1 MVLRGISASHGVALG
16 AVYIY
21 RPSDIDA
28 AERFIKS
35 DAVEREKDHYAE
47 VCEIAAGE
55 IRSIHA
61 SMAHDKPEK
70 AKIFSTHLD
79 ILYDPDIRNEIIEG
93 IEAELW
99 AGSWAIWKAYGKFIE
114 VIEKTKDP
122 VIRERS
128 VDLEDVR
135 KRILRIW
142 HRLPGSNLT
151 SLSAP
156 VIIAARDL
164 LPSDTATLDRRNAL
178 AIITETGGASSHSA
192 IIARSYGIPA
202 VVGIPRLLESLRQN
216 GFAAVDALTGEVFPD
231 PDNETQKRLAA
242 KRARYLREAAEI
254 KKFSKRKSATADGMR
269 IDIGLNI
276 GCADDDDLAGATCT
290 DFVGLFRTEFL
301 FMGRKDLPSEDEQF
315 AAYRKVLELY
325 GKRPVTLR
333 TLDIG
338 GDKQLD
344 CMETPKEDNPF
355 LGNRA
360 LRLCFAYPG
369 IFKTQLRAALRAS
382 VFGNL
387 HLMLP
392 MVGSIDDIRRAKSII
407 QEVEDDLDCDGI
419 AYNRDFRLG
428 IMIEI
433 PSIAM
438 IADLAAEEVDFA
450 SIGTNDLCQYLT
462 AVDRMNPEVSCYY
475 QSFHPAVF
483 RLIGKVAGHFNSA
496 GKPLCVCGEMG
507 GDPFAAAA
515 LVGLGLRKLS
525 MGLSSVAQVKRM
537 ISRLP
542 IMAFEEIARTVQEL
556 STADEVENFLKQIL
570 G

>member
-1 MVLRGISASHGVALG
+1 MVLKGISASQGVALG
-16 AVYIY
+16 TVFIY
-21 RPSDIDA
+21 RPSFADA
-28 AERFIKS
+28 AESFIES
-35 DAVEREKDHYAE
+35 GAVEGEKERYRE
-47 VCEIAAGE
+47 VCEIAAAQ
-55 IRSIHA
+55 IRTIHA
-61 SMAHDKPEK
+61 SLAHDKPEK
-70 AKIFSTHLD
+70 AKIFSAHLD
-79 ILYDPDIRNEIIEG
+79 ILYDPAIGEAIIQGMES
-93 IEAELW
+93 ELW
-99 AGSWAIWKAYGKFIE
+99 TGGWAIQKAYGKFIDI
-114 VIEKTKDP
+114 IENANDP
-122 VIRERS
+122 VIRERY
-128 VDLEDVR
+128 VDLEDVC

-142 HRLPGSNLT
+142 YRLPEKNLS
-151 SLSAP
+151 SLNAP

-164 LPSDTATLDRRNAL
+164 LPSDAATLDRRNAL
-178 AIITETGGASSHSA
+178 AIITETGGAASHSA
-192 IIARSYGIPA
+192 IIARSYGIPT
-202 VVGIPRLLESLRQN
+202 VVGIPRLLESLSQN
-216 GFAAVDALTGEVFPD
+216 GFAAVDAIAGEVFPD
-231 PDNETQKRLAA
+231 PDNETLKRLTA
-242 KRARYLREAAEI
+242 KRTRYLREAAEI
-254 KKFSKRKSATADGMR
+254 KKFSKRKPATADGKR

-276 GCADDDDLAGATCT
+276 RCASDEELAGAACT

-301 FMGRKDLPSEDEQF
+301 YMGRKDLPSEDEQF
-315 AAYRKVLELY
+315 MAYRKVLEIY

-338 GDKQLD
+338 GDKRLD

-360 LRLCFAYPG
+360 LRLCFAYPA

-407 QEVEDDLDCDGI
+407 EEVEDDLDSGGI

-433 PSIAM
+433 PSIAI
-438 IADLAAEEVDFA
+438 IADLAAAEVDFA
-450 SIGTNDLCQYLT
+450 SIGTNDLCQYLI
-462 AVDRMNPEVSCYY
+462 AVDRMNPEVSGYY
-475 QSFHPAVF
+475 QSFHPALF
-483 RLIGKVAGHFNSA
+483 RLIGNVAGHFNSA

-507 GDPFAAAA
+507 GDPYAAAA

-542 IMAFEEIARTVQEL
+542 LMAFEEIARTVQEL
-556 STADEVENFLKQIL
+556 PTADEVENFLKQIL